1 MERERVHLTDDEARI
16 GHRLLDLLAA
26 VCPGDITT
34 VGQARTLARS
44 IRDRLQAI
52 EDMHGRLAAAARVAP
67 SSQGTKRPAYRPSAD
82 GVTTFI
88 VPAGIGDF
96 AWMAGKLVALAAKWG
111 EPIRIKVAGDQ
122 PQRSKEF
129 IELLDGL
136 EFGGYVDGVLS
147 QDVMQSVR
155 LNPNPPTLEELK
167 GMEAYLSINDHIEHG
182 LRVEDWYPEVEG
194 APLLELNTPAKPV
207 AKKKRRT
214 R

>member
-1 MERERVHLTDDEARI
+1 MERERVHLTDDEA
-16 GHRLLDLLAA
+16 GMAHRLLDLLAA
-26 VCPGDITT
+26 TCPGDRTT

-52 EDMHGRLAAAARVAP
+52 EDMHGRLAAASPVVPSGKAP
-67 SSQGTKRPAYRPSAD
+67 KRPAFRPSSD

-111 EPIRIKVAGDQ
+111 EPIRIKVAGDH
-122 PQRSKEF
+122 PRRSNEF

-147 QDVMQSVR
+147 QDVLQSVR

-182 LRVEDWYPEVEG
+182 LRVEGW
-194 APLLELNTPAKPV
+194 
-207 AKKKRRT
+207 
-214 R
+214 